1 MGNQTRGDTMAENMM
16 MNVDQYPMTN
26 GGTSPLGDLGAAGI
40 ATVPAEEEHL
50 LTPGTS
56 PKVTP
61 KVTPKVCSGKPA
73 NLDEIKATLN
83 VEKALGVIETTAL
96 KALPL
101 LGMDVEEQDKDA
113 ANDPAP
119 VESGVVI
126 SESSS
131 KMNVGAADGTRKEF
145 FDDLQVERNARLE
158 LQKRYAELEE
168 ELRKARQGKELPCG
182 TEKAHKE
189 IVPCTLAICEELPVH
204 RRNATGECNGCDL
217 KKAVTDVLCEFVADR
232 TNRTRIA
239 GQIVDAVVHYVS
251 NPPGKSGKALYAKP
265 APSSRIGYVGN
276 PDEKDMDKLIK
287 MVEHVAR
294 AFCTYSKQGISSAAV
309 VVSIMNL
316 MLWNP
321 HNHLSADEFWTNL
334 DGLVM
339 SKAQILVLEKNAQ
352 FYQKKAEQHMQEGG
366 GDQDIE
372 EDLVVTSGDVQNGS
386 TAPHLAITD
395 GTPKATTAKKKKGS
409 GSKLLQAA
417 KATPMAQQWYAKCKH
432 DEVGT
437 KKARVAEEK

>member
-251 NPPGKSGKALYAKP
+251 NPPGKSGKAL
-265 APSSRIGYVGN
+265 
-276 PDEKDMDKLIK
+276 
-287 MVEHVAR
+287 
-294 AFCTYSKQGISSAAV
+294 
-309 VVSIMNL
+309 
-316 MLWNP
+316 
-321 HNHLSADEFWTNL
+321 SADEFWTNL

-409 GSKLLQAA
+409 GSKRSLETLMTGASTTLL
-417 KATPMAQQWYAKCKH
+417 P
-432 DEVGT
+432 